1 MTSEELR
8 AAALAA
14 SGKRG
19 KGVAQRRLATRWL
32 GWTLWSIL
40 LPVIGLLTVVL
51 VLAGM
56 SYWQYKGHD
65 AAYVEAQTWVQQ
77 TFGQF
82 KAEGKTAQPA
92 RIDNDSLIPLTSEA
106 TPDLQIDRELTL
118 ISQPSSQPSSQPLSQ
133 PSSQP

>member
-14 SGKRG
+14 SAKRG

-32 GWTLWSIL
+32 GWTLWRIL
-40 LPVIGLLTVVL
+40 LPVIGLLTLTVA
-51 VLAGM
+51 LAGM
-56 SYWQYKGHD
+56 AYWQYKGHD

-77 TFGQF
+77 AFGQF

-106 TPDLQIDRELTL
+106 TPDLQIVRELTL
-118 ISQPSSQPSSQPLSQ
+118 ISQPSSQPSTQPLSQ
-133 PSSQP
+133 P